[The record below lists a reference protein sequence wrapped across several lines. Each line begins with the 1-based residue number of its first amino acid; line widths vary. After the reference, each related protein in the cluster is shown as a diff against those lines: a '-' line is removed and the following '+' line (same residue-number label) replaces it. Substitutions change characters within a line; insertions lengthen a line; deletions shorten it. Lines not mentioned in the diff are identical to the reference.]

1 MQPNLIAGNWNTEN
15 VFLVAADQWGPKT
28 VDGGS
33 GMLTKEGNCSQ
44 LAERS
49 TLSFVLRWT
58 SQTTITFSGP
68 WVSAPSLIVISDSDQ
83 YFKISYRR
91 FDSKSSVNC
100 VSCKIGYNRT
110 AIGSFSL
117 ILFLPTFDF
126 NLIDPELMRFSQLIS
141 DWFGQQSAHRIFY
154 SLQNPR
160 QSSNRKIQQRDG
172 ITNNKMIMNG
182 LR

>member
-1 MQPNLIAGNWNTEN
+1 MIPSIPTETSQVIKILSWRVQPNLIAGNWNTEN

-91 FDSKSSVNC
+91 FDSKIQRQLRLVR
-100 VSCKIGYNRT
+100 NR
-110 AIGSFSL
+110 IQSHC
-117 ILFLPTFDF
+117 
-126 NLIDPELMRFSQLIS
+126 
-141 DWFGQQSAHRIFY
+141 DWFIQFNTVPSHLWFQFDWSWVDEVQPTDIWLVRATI
-154 SLQNPR
+154 STQN
-160 QSSNRKIQQRDG
+160 I
-172 ITNNKMIMNG
+172 
-182 LR
+182 L